1 MISSASRWHLISLPV
16 SLITR
21 IPGPPLGGFL
31 LRAVLALLCL
41 CLAMI
46 VVVLYVQMA
55 GCDFEIRMN

>member
-31 LRAVLALLCL
+31 LRAVLTFFASLFGHGRGRAVCSVGQ
-41 CLAMI
+41 
-46 VVVLYVQMA
+46 VV
-55 GCDFEIRMN
+55 